1 MDINTLI
8 RIRQALIDQGA
19 NAETIRMM
27 DEAIE
32 NARQNQNLNEQEIAD
47 ANNAAQEQARRTAN
61 ETVAANNQTIASHR
75 ENTQAVAETARE
87 LGVAEE
93 AIQRFVE
100 EQNRMAEGAAS
111 ATRQLE
117 TQARQMGMNRRMTDS
132 FTGSLIQAGGL
143 GFAAL
148 GESMRNMLTPQALFA
163 SGLAKMETATRQL
176 FNAFDKQ
183 QAQLSKATATTGE
196 YNDMLYDV
204 QESNRAFG
212 VDVEAAGEAIAGLHK
227 ELSIFNQMSE
237 AQQKQLTTTTARLKA
252 LGVEGTVAAETFD
265 HMIQGMGMSA
275 NMAND
280 AQLEMVA
287 LGSAI
292 GVSAEII
299 SKDFNQAAQELS
311 KYGAEAITVFKGLS
325 AAAKATGI
333 EMQGLMQ
340 VAGQFDTFEGA
351 AQGAGKL
358 NAILGGGVL
367 NSMDLLNANE
377 EERIRLLIESIALSG
392 KNFESLNRFE
402 KQAIANAAGIKDM
415 TEANKLFS
423 MSLSA
428 YDEMQS
434 KAGAASA
441 EQAKLEERAQ
451 AAITFAQ
458 KLEQIGQAFAV
469 AFMPVLEFA
478 HGFANVIL
486 EINDMTGG
494 IFIPAML
501 AATGVLFFLGGG
513 FRSLAT
519 SFVSTATTAPPAAT
533 GLQALNLVLLQT
545 SLILTPMVPVL
556 TAVATAFASMGFA
569 VAGLGLA
576 FAAPFLALAAVAT
589 TIKEVFIA
597 MIEAPDAILAA
608 TAGLLGF
615 AIAGALSM
623 AILALGLTRVI
634 MILSPFAAHMALLAG
649 PLMRFG
655 FALAVAVVPFYLMGK
670 ALESLAAGIQ
680 AFNNVGAGALVMAAV
695 SLALFAAMLVPISAQ
710 LGVSSIVV
718 GIAAMLL
725 GKGLVALA
733 EGVVQFND
741 VGFGALTMAIIT
753 LAAFAVGLTYVATQ
767 LAVAGVGVGI
777 ALQILGKGLKS
788 FAIGLKQFNNVG
800 EVAILKAISLLAL
813 LGATLPLVTVQ
824 LFLAGT
830 GVGIALGILGDG
842 LLSFAKGLRK
852 FNRLGVGA
860 ILIAL
865 GALTGMALLLPHIG
879 TRLAIGALTVGIPL
893 MLLGKGLYDFAKG
906 LRKFN
911 KIGITEIGM
920 AIISLTAMTVLLGV
934 IGVPLAKAFTLV
946 AIPLLLLGMGLIDF
960 ANGLRRFNAVGF
972 GAIFKAI
979 LSLTGLGLALMFL
992 GPLYTV
998 GMAVVG
1004 AALISFGMGLQEF
1017 GKGIRRFN
1025 NVGAGAIAIALISL
1039 AAFAIGMAAIAPLMI
1054 PMAAAMSIAAI
1065 PLMAFGYALGML
1077 GDGLKKVAR
1086 NVSALFDLAGAV
1098 MTLAT
1103 VGVMGMFA
1111 MGAVGAGISSI
1122 ASALEEIPTEKAIAF
1137 SMTADGYSKMLAQ
1150 VNQLQPESVASAEEL
1165 VGIAQEYAEIQAEMK
1180 MPEADAFV
1188 QAMRQYFGLDAEG
1201 NQAGGQDIVLKINN
1215 REFARAVDVA
1225 INKTHNLRID

>member
-8 RIRQALIDQGA
+8 KIRQSLIDKGA
-19 NAETIRMM
+19 DADTIKMM

-32 NARQNQNLNEQEIAD
+32 NAREKQNMSDQEIEESSKKASEAAKKQSED
-47 ANNAAQEQARRTAN
+47 VVKSNNR
-61 ETVAANNQTIASHR
+61 TIASQR
-75 ENTQAVAETARE
+75 ETTAAVAETARQ
-87 LGVAEE
+87 LGVSEE

-100 EQNRMAEGAAS
+100 EQERMADGAAS
-111 ATRQLE
+111 ATAQLE
-117 TQARQMGMNRRMTDS
+117 AQARKMGMNKKMTDS
-132 FTGSLIQAGGL
+132 FTGSLIQAGSL

-148 GESMRNMLTPQALFA
+148 AESMKNMLTPQALFA
-163 SGLAKMETATRQL
+163 SGLAQMETATKQL
-176 FNAFDKQ
+176 FNAFDQQ
-183 QAQLSKATATTGE
+183 QAQLSRATATTGE

-212 VDVEAAGEAIAGLHK
+212 VDVEAAGEAIAGLHT
-227 ELSIFNQMSE
+227 ELSTFNQMSE
-237 AQQKQLTTTTARLKA
+237 VQQKQLTTTTARLKA
-252 LGVEGTVAAETFD
+252 LGVEGTVAAQTFD
-265 HMIQGMGMSA
+265 NMIQGMGMSA

-333 EMQGLMQ
+333 EMQSLISITSGM
-340 VAGQFDTFEGA
+340 DTFEGA
-351 AQGAGKL
+351 AQSAGKL

-377 EERIRLLIESIALSG
+377 EERIRMLIESMALSG
-392 KNFESLNRFE
+392 KNFELLNKHE
-402 KQAIANAAGIKDM
+402 KLAIANAAGIKDM
-415 TEANKLFS
+415 TQANKLFS

-434 KAGAASA
+434 KASAASA

-451 AAITFAQ
+451 AAITFAE
-458 KLEQIGQAFAV
+458 KLKQIGQAFAV

-478 HGFANVIL
+478 HGFANIIL
-486 EINDMTGG
+486 ELNDMTGG

-513 FRSLAT
+513 FKSLAA

-533 GLQALNLVLLQT
+533 GLQAINLALAQT
-545 SLILTPMVPVL
+545 AFILVPMVPVL
-556 TAVATAFASMGFA
+556 TAAALAFASIGFA
-569 VAGLGLA
+569 VAGIGMA
-576 FAAPFLALAAVAT
+576 FAAPFLALSAVAT
-589 TIKEVFIA
+589 TIKEVFVA

-623 AILALGLTRVI
+623 QILALGLAGVI
-634 MILSPFAAHMALLAG
+634 MILTPFTAQMALLAG

-680 AFNNVGAGALVMAAV
+680 AFNNVGAGSLVMAAV

-718 GIAAMLL
+718 GVAAMLL

-733 EGVVQFND
+733 EGVVEFND

-753 LAAFAVGLTYVATQ
+753 LAAFAKGLTFVATQ

-777 ALQILGKGLKS
+777 ALILLGKGLKS
-788 FAIGLKQFNNVG
+788 FAIGLQEFNNVG
-800 EVAILKAISLLAL
+800 GMAIVKAISLLAL
-813 LGATLPLVTVQ
+813 LGATLPFVTVQ

-830 GVGIALGILGDG
+830 GVGIALGVLGDG

-852 FNRLGVGA
+852 FNRLGVEA
-860 ILIAL
+860 ILIAM
-865 GALTGMALLLPHIG
+865 GALGGMALLLPHIG
-879 TRLAIGALTVGIPL
+879 TRLAIAALTVGIPL
-893 MLLGKGLYDFAKG
+893 ILLGKGLYEFARG

-911 KIGITEIGM
+911 KIGVTEIGI
-920 AIISLTAMTVLLGV
+920 ALLSLIGMTVALKP
-934 IGVPLAKAFTLV
+934 IGFMLAKVFTLV
-946 AIPLLLLGMGLIDF
+946 SLPLIAFGNGLLDF
-960 ANGLRRFNAVGF
+960 ANGIRRFNAVGF
-972 GAIFKAI
+972 EAIAKAV
-979 LSLTGLGLALMFL
+979 LSLVGLALALKLASPMFL
-992 GPLYTV
+992 GMLLV
-998 GMAVVG
+998 GT
-1004 AALISFGMGLQEF
+1004 ALIAFGMGLQEF
-1017 GKGIRRFN
+1017 GRGIRRFN
-1025 NVGAGAIAIALISL
+1025 NVGVAAIAMALVSL
-1039 AAFAIGMAAIAPLMI
+1039 AAFAAGMTLIAPMMV
-1054 PMAAAMSIAAI
+1054 PMGKAMAIAAI

-1077 GDGLKKVAR
+1077 GDGLRKIAR
-1086 NVSALFDLAGAV
+1086 NVGALFDLGKAVFTLASVGAV
-1098 MTLAT
+1098 GL
-1103 VGVMGMFA
+1103 FA

-1165 VGIAQEYAEIQAEMK
+1165 VGIAQEYAEIQAEMR

-1188 QAMRQYFGLDAEG
+1188 QAMRQYFGLDADG
-1201 NQAGGQDIVLKINN
+1201 NQAGGQDIVLKLNN
-1215 REFARAVDVA
+1215 REFARAVDAA
-1225 INKTHNLRID
+1225 INKAHNLRID